1 MSLELKN
8 IEKKIGAE
16 THIYPTSL
24 KLEKNTINVLLGS
37 TLAGKT
43 TLMQIMAGLDKPTSG
58 QIWFNQKNV
67 TGKKVQSRNCSMVY
81 QQFINYPNYTVFEN
95 IASPLM
101 ITGVKTDEIKQRVGK
116 VAELLKLSA
125 MLNKKPDELSG
136 GQQQRTALAR
146 ALVKDS
152 DLILLDEPLA
162 NLDFKLR
169 EELREELPKLFED
182 RDCIVVYATT
192 EPSDALMIGG
202 NTATLLEGKVIQ
214 YGKTL
219 EVYNK
224 PDNLIS
230 AKVFSDPPMNIAE
243 VKKSGDICK
252 LNDNSVQ
259 WKPSTKIKDGI
270 YKIGIRPHNIT
281 TYKEGNNSVEI
292 NGKVQISE
300 LSGSESLIHFTNGNL
315 NWVSLSNGIQQK
327 KIAAVIGIIGAI
339 DTPIIYFAAN
349 LWERAHPPLVTGP
362 ASNQDSSLSGS
373 IELTLLVSAVAFSLL
388 LFSLI
393 KLRYSVHK
401 SEDAVNLF
409 YRNSSIE
416 SNTL

>member
-8 IEKKIGAE
+8 IEKKVGIE
-16 THIYPTSL
+16 THIHSTNL

-58 QIWFNQKNV
+58 EIWFNGENV
-67 TGKKVQSRNCSMVY
+67 TGKEVQKRNCSMVY
-81 QQFINYPNYTVFEN
+81 QQFINYPNFTVFEN
-95 IASPLM
+95 IASPLK
-101 ITGVKTDEIKQRVGK
+101 ITGVSSDQIKERVGK

-169 EELREELPKLFED
+169 EELREELPKLFEN

-192 EPSDALMIGG
+192 EPSEALLLGG
-202 NTATLLEGKVIQ
+202 NTATLQEGKIIQ

-219 EVYNK
+219 NVYKK
-224 PDNLIS
+224 PENLTS
-230 AKVFSDPPMNIAE
+230 AKVFSDPPINIAE
-243 VKKSGDICK
+243 INKSGEMFKIK
-252 LNDNSVQ
+252 DNNAQ
-259 WKPSTKIKDGI
+259 WKSNIKIKDGN

-292 NGKVQISE
+292 DGKVLISE
-300 LSGSESLIHFTNGNL
+300 LSGSESLIHFTNGKL
-315 NWVSLSNGIQQK
+315 NWVSLSNGVQQK
-327 KIAAVIGIIGAI
+327 NIGENTKLFMNV
-339 DTPIIYFAAN
+339 DEFLYFDAN
-349 LWERAHPPLVTGP
+349 NRLVANG
-362 ASNQDSSLSGS
+362 
-373 IELTLLVSAVAFSLL
+373 
-388 LFSLI
+388 
-393 KLRYSVHK
+393 
-401 SEDAVNLF
+401 
-409 YRNSSIE
+409 
-416 SNTL
+416 